1 MVAIP
6 MVAGAG
12 SVGPHPPPP
21 HNWMCVTVRIVG
33 VGGEHH
39 ELGGGTCDQRPTRED
54 CVRAGFLRGGGA
66 TRSGLLRQGT
76 QQRSLRPHPQL
87 VRVTW
92 AAPGDSCA

>member
-39 ELGGGTCDQRPTRED
+39 ELGGGTCDQ
-54 CVRAGFLRGGGA
+54 
-66 TRSGLLRQGT
+66 LLRQGA